1 MSYADSLKSWA
12 KLLRAWCGSALA
24 LVSLSAGAV
33 IDEPFDNIVW
43 PRALP
48 IELTEVAGVL
58 EGENRMPL
66 LIPDESRWFK
76 FKVQPGSRVVVT
88 LDELK
93 ANYDLVL
100 FKDIARTYQQLVT
113 PSDLPL
119 IDAEF
124 ADDAFSPA
132 QFSPAQFSP
141 AQFSPAAFSPAQFS
155 PAQFSP
161 AQFSP
166 AQFSPA
172 QFSPAQFSPDT
183 FAPAQFSPAQFSPAQ
198 FSPAQFSP
206 AQFSPAQFSPAQF
219 SEEAYAS
226 AQTRSVIAVSA
237 FDGTLPEG
245 VIANTWNEDTEFYIR
260 VRGRQGVADEQPFHV
275 SVFLFPGVCAGLSP
289 IPLDGSG
296 QALPPSTFRAPAG
309 GFRTLI
315 LTDLDRLTGP
325 GSTPE
330 RTALSAKLSEL
341 AARPDVQGTIVDV
354 GSDPWVA
361 FFNQQADL
369 NQQCPYGKNLVAEA
383 IRAIIERSRPGNA
396 LEYIV
401 LVGGDGVLPFFR
413 QPDEAMLGPEVDYIP
428 PVFEFSTSQASLRNN
443 YFLSQDRYGARC
455 EISRKLSRLAIPDLA
470 VGRLVET
477 ADEVINLINAYLE
490 NPGGVAPAP
499 TGVLVTGYDFLQ
511 DAADEIAAEL
521 QAGTGIVTDRLI
533 APSDLAPSD
542 PESWTAADLEA
553 ALLGKR
559 HEILFLAGH
568 FSAGSALAADYKTSL
583 PASKLLTAPT
593 GFFRNCL
600 FYSAGCHS
608 GYNLV
613 DGDAIPGITV
623 RDDWAQISA
632 RLGMTLVAGTGYQY
646 GDTDFVEYSERLY
659 LYFTRELRSGSG
671 PVPIG
676 KALVRAKRQYLS
688 STVDL
693 RGIHEKSVY
702 QASLFGLPMFSLNLP
717 GARLPGDADASVI
730 GATSPYATAPG
741 SVLNLRFAD
750 LTIHPVLTPHTL
762 VLNNAEFDPN
772 FPNAPAQVTAKWYSG
787 SAGVT
792 AHPAEPVLPL
802 ETRSVGVQNLA
813 LRGVGFRGG
822 RYDEEAN
829 LIPLTSAATT
839 EIRGVHPAFLS
850 DVLFPPK
857 FWRVNYFGLLCDA
870 DSGAT
875 RLMVNPAQFQSY
887 PASDA
892 GTLRTFSQLDF
903 RLFYSAEI
911 QTYSQ
916 DTDNDGIPDTT
927 ATPALSAPPQ
937 ISNVDAWSDPTSI
950 RFRIQV
956 IGNPAAGLQ
965 ETWVTYTS
973 VSGPRS
979 GVWASLD
986 LSQDPTDSRF
996 WQGSIPRDASAPED
1010 LRFIVQSVN
1019 GVGLVSFSSN
1029 LGAYFIP
1036 NETAPPAIPPTAASV
1051 ELLSPPATGAYGQRI
1066 TVRARLTSGG
1076 NAVPNQP
1083 LSFHLGGLQSRALTG
1098 PDGVAQIQINLLRD
1112 PSPRPLELSARW
1124 LGSRTLAPAQA
1135 TTPFLLGRSPTTL
1148 SVQPTTATVRP
1159 NATDTL
1165 WAGLADPSGRPLP
1178 EQGVLFVVDG
1188 SGGTRVV
1195 SSITDF
1201 NGRAALG
1208 LLDLPAGSYTTTA
1221 YFGQSVQPPPPF
1233 SAVGGP
1239 NLLYEASSASATLI
1253 IDAAVPTAVDDSV
1266 EGLPGKPLK
1275 IAVSALLANDL
1286 DPAAAPLVVSG
1297 VQAATGRGAA
1307 VTLSGAWVLI
1317 GNLPTGVRSDAF
1329 EYEIANPGQK
1339 TSRARVVIR
1348 LKPDEAPS
1356 SNLLGATA
1364 EDGRLRL
1371 RFVGIPGRTYRVQFS
1386 TSPPGGWET
1395 LGQTKVGPDGI
1406 ATFLA
1411 PAPVGDA
1418 GFYRT
1423 AYP

>member
-1 MSYADSLKSWA
+1 
-12 KLLRAWCGSALA
+12 
-24 LVSLSAGAV
+24 LSIGAGAV
-33 IDEPFDNIVW
+33 VDDPFALNNIVW
-43 PRALP
+43 PQALP
-48 IELTEVAGVL
+48 IELHEVAGVL
-58 EGENRMPL
+58 EGDYRML
-66 LIPDESRWFK
+66 LLMPDESRWFK

-88 LDELK
+88 LDELN

-100 FKDIARTYQQLVT
+100 FKDIARTYQQLLT
-113 PSDLPL
+113 PADLSL

-245 VIANTWNEDTEFYIR
+245 VIANTWNEDSEFYIR
-260 VRGRQGVADEQPFHV
+260 VRGRQGVVDAQAFHI
-275 SVFLFPGVCAGLSP
+275 SVFLFPGVCSALTA
-289 IPLDGSG
+289 IPVDGSG
-296 QALPPSTFRAPAG
+296 NVLPSSTQRAPAG
-309 GFRTLI
+309 GYRTLI

-325 GSTPE
+325 GSSPA
-330 RTALSAKLSEL
+330 RTTLSAKLSEL
-341 AARPDVQGTIVDV
+341 AARPEVQGAVMDV
-354 GSDPWVA
+354 GSDSWVA

-369 NQQCPYGKNLVAEA
+369 NPQCPYGKNLVAEA

-413 QPDEAMLGPEVDYIP
+413 QPDEAMLGPEIDYIP

-455 EISRKLSRLAIPDLA
+455 EISRKLSRLPIPELA

-477 ADEVINLINAYLE
+477 PDEVINVLNAYLE
-490 NPGGVAPAP
+490 TSGGVGPNP
-499 TGVLVTGYDFLQ
+499 TGVLVTGYDFLE
-511 DAADEIAAEL
+511 DAAEEIAAEL
-521 QAGTGIVTDRLI
+521 QAGAGIVVDRLI
-533 APSDLAPSD
+533 SPSDLAPSD
-542 PESWTAADLEA
+542 PDSWTAADLEA

-568 FSAGSALAADYKTSL
+568 FSAGSALAADYRTSL
-583 PASKLLTAPT
+583 AASKLLTAPT

-600 FYSAGCHS
+600 LYSAGCHS
-608 GYNLV
+608 GYNLL
-613 DGDAIPGITV
+613 DGDAIPGVTV

-659 LYFTRELRSGSG
+659 LYFTRHLRSGSG

-676 KALVRAKRQYLS
+676 KALVRAKRDYLA

-693 RGIHEKSVY
+693 RGIHEKSVF
-702 QASLFGLPMFSLNLP
+702 QATLFGLPMFALDLP
-717 GARLPGDADASVI
+717 GARLPGAPDASVI
-730 GATSPYATAPG
+730 ASTTPYATAPG

-750 LTIHPVLTPHTL
+750 LTINPVLTPQTM
-762 VLNNAEFDPN
+762 VLNNPEFDPN
-772 FPNAPAQVTAKWYSG
+772 FPNTPAQVTAKWYTG

-802 ETRSVGVQNLA
+802 ETRSVGVQNFP

-822 RYDEEAN
+822 RYNDKPD

-850 DVLFPPK
+850 DVLFPSK
-857 FWRVNYFGLLCDA
+857 FWRANYFGILCDG
-870 DSGAT
+870 DNGAT

-887 PASDA
+887 PASDS
-892 GTLRTFSQLDF
+892 GTLRTFSRLDF
-903 RLFYSAEI
+903 RLFYSAEV
-911 QTYSQ
+911 QTYTQ
-916 DTDNDGIPDTT
+916 DTNNDGIHDTSS
-927 ATPALSAPPQ
+927 TPALSGPPQ

-956 IGNPAAGLQ
+956 TGNPAAGLQ

-973 VSGPRS
+973 VSGPRNGFWS
-979 GVWASLD
+979 SLD
-986 LSQDPTDSRF
+986 LTQDPTDSRF
-996 WQGSIPRDASAPED
+996 WQGSIPRDGSAPED
-1010 LRFIVQSVN
+1010 LRFVVQSVN

-1029 LGAYFIP
+1029 LGAFFVP
-1036 NETAPPAIPPTAASV
+1036 NQTSPPSTPPAAASV
-1051 ELLSPPATGAYGQRI
+1051 ELLSPPTSGTYGQRI
-1066 TVRARLTSGG
+1066 SVQARLTSGG
-1076 NAVPNQP
+1076 SPVPNQ
-1083 LSFHLGGLQSRALTG
+1083 LMSFHLGGLQSRALTG
-1098 PDGVAQIQINLLRD
+1098 ADGIARIQLNLLRD
-1112 PSPRPLELSARW
+1112 PSPLPLDLSARW
-1124 LGSRTLAPAQA
+1124 LGSVTLAPAQA
-1135 TTPFLLGRSPTTL
+1135 STSFLLSRSPTTL
-1148 SVQPTTATVRP
+1148 SAEPSPATVRP
-1159 NATDTL
+1159 YAPDTL
-1165 WAGLADPSGRPLP
+1165 WASLADNVGRLLP
-1178 EQGVLFVVDG
+1178 EQGVLFVVEG
-1188 SGGTRVV
+1188 PGGTRVV

-1208 LLDLPAGSYTTTA
+1208 MVDLPDGTYTVNA
-1221 YFGQSVQPPPPF
+1221 YFGQAVQPPPPF

-1239 NLLYEASSASATLI
+1239 NYLYLPSSASASLI
-1253 IDAAVPTAVDDSV
+1253 IDSLVPTAVDDEF
-1266 EGLPGKPLK
+1266 EGRPAKPLK
-1275 IAVSALLANDL
+1275 IPVSSLVANDL
-1286 DPAAAPLVVSG
+1286 DPSGAPLVVKS
-1297 VQAATGRGAA
+1297 VQATTGRGVS
-1307 VTLSGAWVLI
+1307 VTLAGAWVLL
-1317 GNLPTGVRSDAF
+1317 GNLPTGIRSDAF
-1329 EYEIANPGQK
+1329 DYEVANPGQK
-1339 TSRARVVIR
+1339 SSRARVVIR
-1348 LKPDEAPS
+1348 LNPDEAPS
-1356 SNLLGATA
+1356 SNLLGVTTA
-1364 EDGRLRL
+1364 GGRLRL
-1371 RFVGIPGRTYRVQFS
+1371 QFMGIPGRTYRVQFS
-1386 TSPPGGWET
+1386 ISPPGGWET
-1395 LGQTKVGPDGI
+1395 LGQARVGPDGV

-1411 PAPVGDA
+1411 PAPVGES